1 MLLRVESDPEDNSYN
16 LNDPSHFDQI
26 VQNQDPVFRN
36 YTLNRFD
43 LDTLS
48 PAMDKGNL
56 QDGSLVPLDIKKGN
70 SGVSMES
77 RISAPMNGLNE
88 CYPLLML
95 QPICRVSAG
104 SGFSFLAAA
113 SMASFR

>member
-1 MLLRVESDPEDNSYN
+1 MESDPEDNSYN

-56 QDGSLVPLDIKKGN
+56 QDGSLVPLDIKGELRSFN
-70 SGVSMES
+70 GIPDLGAYE
-77 RISAPMNGLNE
+77 RIE
-88 CYPLLML
+88 
-95 QPICRVSAG
+95 
-104 SGFSFLAAA
+104 
-113 SMASFR
+113 